1 MQKRTQQD
9 EQTRQ
14 LKIISA
20 QMAPMGVF
28 VRAGFYL
35 FALLFAL
42 GILCM
47 LCTGIKFK

>member
-1 MQKRTQQD
+1 MQKRTQQE

-28 VRAGFYL
+28 VRIGFYL
-35 FALLFAL
+35 FAVLLAL
-42 GILCM
+42 GLLSI